1 MEGAG
6 HPGDV
11 RLARTGT
18 EWRMKKQLE
27 MDSRFSGKVT
37 LELEINSYMDNN
49 RMYIGLVEVGGEYPE
64 HFADLTVN
72 ISAPCPDYCGYV
84 DTNNCLE
91 LEEFI
96 VKNGLG
102 EFTGLMGSSGF
113 CSYPLYLFNPE
124 KLREAAP
131 EDMEHFERTVMGIV
145 PEKDRKQP
153 EKAR

>member
-1 MEGAG
+1 MN
-6 HPGDV
+6 
-11 RLARTGT
+11 
-18 EWRMKKQLE
+18 KQLE
-27 MDSRFSGKVT
+27 MESRFSGKIK
-37 LELEINSYMDNN
+37 LELEISSYMDNG
-49 RMYIGLVEVGGEYPE
+49 RMYIGLVEAGGEYQE

-84 DTNNCLE
+84 DTNNCPE

-96 VKNGLG
+96 KKHGLR

-131 EDMEHFERTVMGIV
+131 EDMELFERKVMGRRT
-145 PEKDRKQP
+145 DRGK
-153 EKAR
+153 EERGKR